1 MRLRTVTTLIGTG
14 LLVLLACEQSP
25 EAPEQIIEESTR
37 QESYEPGLLTAEF
50 TEDLALKIERGE
62 VTSLPGITGFE
73 RVFPDGGRW
82 EERQRREGLHL
93 WYRLS
98 YDESLPATKAAGE
111 LADIPGIKD
120 VFPVR
125 KREITAF
132 FNDPSFPRQWALYND
147 GSLGSKYTSGCDV
160 NVLPVWDRF
169 CTGSS
174 DVIVAVLD
182 QGVQLDHPDLAAI
195 CLPAGPGGSRSFI
208 TGHTGFTVEPGNH
221 GTHCAGVIA
230 AINGNEKGVCGI
242 AGGSD
247 GKGGVRI
254 MSCEMLREVPD
265 PKDASKPTTLGGD
278 DAAAFTWAAN
288 NGAVIASNSW
298 GIQYETEDQAKNSNI
313 DRATKAAIDYFIK
326 YAGCDENGEQLP
338 GSPMKGGVVIFAAGN
353 EAWSY
358 AWPAMYD
365 KVVAV
370 GAVSSQRTKAYYSNY
385 GDWVDICAPGGDV
398 YVGPQILSCI
408 SGGQYGQM
416 QGTSMACPH
425 VSGVAALIASHFG
438 GPGFTND
445 MLLERLLKGASYS
458 NAPSYSPIGPM
469 VDALGSF
476 SLGGTEAPE
485 PVSEI
490 TGAEVKSNR
499 VSLGWAVTADP
510 DDVKAYSYSVLYSK
524 DRAALESADPDK
536 LPSGVQANTYKTGLL
551 SVGETLSVNLPEL
564 EFNTDYYICVV
575 ARDYIGHVSAKSAIK
590 QITTGSNSA
599 PVISTGDTGESISV
613 KSHETISFGFE
624 VSDPDG
630 HSFTVEVEPGSEA
643 FSWNYSEE
651 KGYTVQITALKAAP
665 GSYKAVIRATD
676 KYELSAEKVIN
687 YTILP
692 NHAPKIGKPL
702 DNILLSAAGQSSTI
716 NIADCFIDEDGEEL
730 TYSVSYTVQ
739 GVVHLAPGGS
749 TYQITAIGKGM
760 TEINITA
767 TDARGEKCTATF
779 KVLVPDSNEPFVLYP
794 NPVKK
799 VLNIRPIEDGKLDVS
814 ITNKAGATIFQSASE
829 CSPFDPMTV
838 DMSGQ
843 SAGIY
848 YVKVKTGSREG
859 KFTIAKI

>member
-37 QESYEPGLLTAEF
+37 QEFYEPGLLTAEL
-50 TEDLALKIERGE
+50 TEDLAQKIERGE

-93 WYRLS
+93 WYRLR
-98 YDESLPATKAAGE
+98 YDESQPATKAVGDV
-111 LADIPGIKD
+111 ADIPGIKD

-182 QGVQLDHPDLAAI
+182 QGVQLDHPDLADI
-195 CLPAGPGGSRSFI
+195 CLPAGREGSRCFI
-208 TGHTGFTVEPGNH
+208 SGHTGFAIEPGDH

-230 AINGNEKGVCGI
+230 AINGNGKGVCGI

-254 MSCEMLREVPD
+254 MSCEMLRVVPD
-265 PKDASKPTTLGGD
+265 PDKPGETKTLGGND
-278 DAAAFTWAAN
+278 GAAFTWAAN
-288 NGAVIASNSW
+288 HGAVIASNSW
-298 GIQYETEDQAKNSNI
+298 GINYASEELAKDSDI
-313 DRATKAAIDYFIK
+313 DRDTKAGIDYFIK

-398 YVGPQILSCI
+398 YVGPQILNCI
-408 SGGQYGQM
+408 TGGQYGQM

-438 GPGFTND
+438 GPGFTNE
-445 MLLERLLKGASYS
+445 MLLERLLKGASYA
-458 NAPSYSPIGPM
+458 NAPSYSTIGPM

-490 TGAEVKSNR
+490 TGAEVKSNF

-536 LPSGVQANTYKTGLL
+536 LPSGVQSSTYKVGLL
-551 SVGETLSVNLPEL
+551 GVGETLNVNLPEL

-575 ARDYIGHVSAKSAIK
+575 ARDYIGHVSAKSAIR
-590 QITTGSNSA
+590 QIATGSNTA
-599 PVISTGDTGESISV
+599 PVISTGTIGESISV
-613 KSHETISFGFE
+613 KSHETLTFGFE

-643 FSWNYSEE
+643 FTWSYTEE
-651 KGYTVQITALKAAP
+651 KGYTAQIDALKAEP

-676 KYELSAEKVIN
+676 RHRLTTEKVLN
-687 YTILP
+687 YTIEP
-692 NHAPKIGKPL
+692 NHTPKLSKPL
-702 DNILLSAAGQSSTI
+702 KNIVLTAPGQGTSI
-716 NIADCFIDEDGEEL
+716 NLAEYITDEDGENL
-730 TYSVSYTVQ
+730 KYIVNYTVQ
-739 GVVHLAPGGS
+739 GVVHLAPSGT
-749 TYQITAIGKGM
+749 TYHITAIGKGM
-760 TEINITA
+760 TEISITA
-767 TDARGEKCTATF
+767 TDAREEECVVTF
-779 KVLVPDSNEPFVLYP
+779 KVLVPDSNEPLVLYP

-799 VLNIRPIEDGKLDVS
+799 VLNIRPLEDSSLDVS
-814 ITNKAGATIFQSASE
+814 IINKAGATVFRTSAD
-829 CSPFDPMTV
+829 CSAFDPMEV
-838 DMSGQ
+838 DMSSQ
-843 SAGIY
+843 AAGIY
-848 YVKVKTGSREG
+848 YVKVISGGREE